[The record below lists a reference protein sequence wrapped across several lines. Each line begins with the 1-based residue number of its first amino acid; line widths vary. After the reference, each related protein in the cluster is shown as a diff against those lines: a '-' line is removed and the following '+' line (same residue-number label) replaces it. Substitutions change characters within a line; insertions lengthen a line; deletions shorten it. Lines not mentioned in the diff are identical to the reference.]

1 MKYKKILIIL
11 LSLIII
17 GCTNN
22 KLNKETFKQEYEKYN
37 STKIKLDIEENNIIE
52 YVSKEEIN
60 KIIKSKTGVIFIG
73 NPQDNLSR
81 VSIKLLLE
89 ASDSTDLDKIYYI
102 SSLDKIENLDTID
115 NIKIPLV
122 LFILNG
128 KIIDY
133 NIGTINDKI
142 ELSDNEQIDLYNKYL
157 DGIHK
162 VLQDTCDE
170 EC

>member
-37 STKIKLDIEENNIIE
+37 STKIKLEIAINNIIE
-52 YVSKEEIN
+52 YVSKAEIN

-89 ASDSTDLDKIYYI
+89 AADSTDLDKIYYI

-122 LFILNG
+122 LFILKG